1 MKIVATIEARMT
13 SSRLPG
19 KVIMKVRNKPLL
31 KYLVD
36 RLKNIKA
43 INDIVLCT
51 TTKKTDDVLVKLS
64 KKMRIN
70 IYRGSENNV
79 LKRVYY
85 AAKKYSADIIVQIT
99 ADCPIIDYRI
109 VSKAIRLFKKYSP
122 DCVSNSFIRSFP
134 DGMDVNVI
142 SMEALE
148 KSFHMA
154 INKKYKEHV
163 TLFIKDNPKKFKIK
177 NMIAKNNYFWP
188 QLGVTLDEKNDYL
201 LIKKIINYF
210 YDKNYY
216 FSCQDIIKVVKKKGW
231 MEINS
236 AVNRKGY
243 DIKTLN
249 KIK

>member
-13 SSRLPG
+13 STRLPG

-31 KYLVD
+31 EYLVD
-36 RLKNIKA
+36 RLKKIKS
-43 INDIVLCT
+43 IDDIVLCT
-51 TTKKTDDVLVKLS
+51 TTKKTDDVLLKLS
-64 KKMRIN
+64 KKLKIK

-85 AAKKYSADIIVQIT
+85 GAKKYNANTIVQIT

-109 VSKAIRLFKKYSP
+109 VSKAISLFKNNSL

-148 KSFHMA
+148 KTFSMA
-154 INKKYKEHV
+154 IDKNHKEHV
-163 TLFIKDNPKKFKIK
+163 TLFIKDNPNKFKIK
-177 NMIAKNNYFWP
+177 NMIAKNNFFCP
-188 QLGVTLDEKNDYL
+188 QLGVTLDEKKDFL

-216 FSCQDIIKVVKKKGW
+216 FSCQDIIKIVKKKGW
-231 MEINS
+231 MKINS
-236 AVNRKGY
+236 AVKRKGY
-243 DIKTLN
+243 DIRA
-249 KIK
+249 IKK